1 MRIANY
7 LRPDCVALR
16 QRADSLQGA
25 VQQLVALLDGAKVL
39 TDTAVFAA
47 DVRARLELGGVCVG
61 NGLAIPHAKSTAVE
75 KLQLAALT
83 LDPPLPC
90 DTPDSQPLEML
101 FLIAAPAEANDL
113 HVQVLAELATL
124 FLDTDFCA
132 SLRQSETPE
141 AFCRAIARR
150 EAQDDPAAPPPTPTN
165 EPGYRLLGVTAC
177 PTGIAHTYLAAEA
190 LQQAAQTRG
199 LTIKVETNGAGGVG
213 NELTE
218 DEIQAADCIIVAVD
232 RSISLA
238 RFVGKRLVYTSA
250 GEAVRNADALLEK
263 AVSGKASIY
272 RGGHAFRTN
281 DWKELGR
288 EYYGHLMSGISHMLP
303 FVVAG
308 GVMLALSL
316 LLQHLGGP
324 ANWST
329 MMTNVGNAA
338 LAMMYP
344 ILSAFIAYSIAD
356 RPGLM
361 PGLMGGYLAQTGM
374 TTATKLSWI
383 PSGFW
388 GGLIAGF
395 AAGLVV
401 RLLNRLFRRIPQDLD
416 HIKTG
421 LLVPLLSLLFVGW
434 LMLMVVNPP
443 LGRFNRWM
451 SLALAKLQGG
461 SRLVLGAVLG
471 ALMATDYG
479 GPINKAAY
487 VTGTLAMTNSQY
499 DLMAAVM
506 AGGMIPPAG
515 AGTGLPAV
523 PDAVHQGRAPHRA
536 AEPCDGRVLCDRGC
550 AALCPAR
557 PAAGRTLL
565 HGRQCAGRVPDRTV
579 WLRLPCAPRRIV
591 PACRHRQSAGL
602 FGCPGGWQSADH
614 IVGRYAEEACEVVNF
629 RFLRSCRRIS
639 AFHPR
644 CALRAA
650 GVYAIL

>member
-90 DTPDSQPLEML
+90 DTPDGQPLEML

-388 GGLIAGF
+388 GGPHC
-395 AAGLVV
+395 GLC
-401 RLLNRLFRRIPQDLD
+401 RR
-416 HIKTG
+416 
-421 LLVPLLSLLFVGW
+421 
-434 LMLMVVNPP
+434 
-443 LGRFNRWM
+443 
-451 SLALAKLQGG
+451 
-461 SRLVLGAVLG
+461 
-471 ALMATDYG
+471 
-479 GPINKAAY
+479 
-487 VTGTLAMTNSQY
+487 
-499 DLMAAVM
+499 
-506 AGGMIPPAG
+506 AGGTA
-515 AGTGLPAV
+515 AEPAV
-523 PDAVHQGRAPHRA
+523 PPHPPGFGPHQDRA
-536 AEPCDGRVLCDRGC
+536 AGAAVELAFCRLADAYGRQ
-550 AALCPAR
+550 
-557 PAAGRTLL
+557 PAAGAVQPLDVAGACQAA
-565 HGRQCAGRVPDRTV
+565 GRQPPGAGCRAGGADGHR
-579 WLRLPCAPRRIV
+579 LRRAHQQGGL
-591 PACRHRQSAGL
+591 RHRHAGYDQQ
-602 FGCPGGWQSADH
+602 P
-614 IVGRYAEEACEVVNF
+614 I
-629 RFLRSCRRIS
+629 
-639 AFHPR
+639 
-644 CALRAA
+644 
-650 GVYAIL
+650 

>member
-1 MRIANY
+1 MHITDH
-7 LRPDCVALR
+7 LQPCCVALR
-16 QRADSLQGA
+16 QQADSLPA
-25 VQQLVALLDGAKVL
+25 AIHQLVELVQKSGCLTNTVQFEQDVL
-39 TDTAVFAA
+39 E
-47 DVRARLELGGVCVG
+47 REKMGGICMG
-61 NGLAIPHAKSTAVE
+61 RGLAIPHAKSAWVAHAE
-75 KLQLAALT
+75 LAALT

-90 DTPDSQPLEML
+90 DTPDGEPVRLL
-101 FLIAAPAEANDL
+101 FLIAAPADANDL
-113 HVQVLAELATL
+113 HVQMLAGLATL
-124 FLDTDFCA
+124 LLDEEVC
-132 SLRQSETPE
+132 RQMLD
-141 AFCRAIARR
+141 A
-150 EAQDDPAAPPPTPTN
+150 PTPTAFCSLIARHE
-165 EPGYRLLGVTAC
+165 EPTPPPAEESPAAETPPPPAQYRLLAVTAC
-177 PTGIAHTYLAAEA
+177 PMGVAHTYLAAEA

-338 LAMMYP
+338 LSMMYP

-487 VTGTLAMTNSQY
+487 VTGTLAVTNSQY

-506 AGGMIPPAG
+506 AGGMIPPL
-515 AGTGLPAV
+515 GLALACLLFPT
-523 PDAVHQGRAPHRA
+523 RFTK
-536 AEPCDGRVLCDRGC
+536 AER
-550 AALCPAR
+550 
-557 PAAGRTLL
+557 
-565 HGRQCAGRVPDRTV
+565 RTV
-579 WLRLPCAPRRIV
+579 PQNLVMGASFVTEGALPFALRDPLRVV
-591 PACRHRQSAGL
+591 PSCMAGSALAGFLTVL
-602 FGCPGGWQSADH
+602 FGCGCPAPHGGL
-614 IVGRYAEEACEVVNF
+614 
-629 RFLRSCRRIS
+629 FLLAVIGNPLGFL
-639 AFHPR
+639 A
-644 CALRAA
+644 ALAA
-650 GVYAIL
+650 GSLLTTLLVGMLKKPVKS

>member
-16 QRADSLQGA
+16 QRADSLTGA
-25 VQQLVALLDGAKVL
+25 VQQMVTLLDGTDNL

-47 DVRARLELGGVCVG
+47 DVRARLALGGVCVG
-61 NGLAIPHAKSTAVE
+61 NGLAIPHAKSTAVRQ
-75 KLQLAALT
+75 LQLAALT

-90 DTPDSQPLEML
+90 DTPDGKPLDLLVM
-101 FLIAAPAEANDL
+101 IAAPAEANDL

-132 SLRQSETPE
+132 RLRESETPE
-141 AFCRAIARR
+141 AFCRAISAR
-150 EAQDDPAAPPPTPTN
+150 EEQDAQEPPSAPSDAAPGAAK
-165 EPGYRLLGVTAC
+165 PGYQLLAVTAC

-190 LQQAAQTRG
+190 LQQAAQARG
-199 LTIKVETNGAGGVG
+199 LTLKVETNGAAGV
-213 NELTE
+213 NDELTD
-218 DEIQAADCIIVAVD
+218 DEIQAAECVIVAVD
-232 RSISLA
+232 RSIPLA
-238 RFVGKRLVYTSA
+238 RFVGKRLVYVSA
-250 GEAVRNADALLEK
+250 GDAVRDADRLLEK
-263 AVSGKASIY
+263 AVSGKAPVY
-272 RGGHAFRTN
+272 RGGHAFRTS

-506 AGGMIPPAG
+506 AGGMIPPL
-515 AGTGLPAV
+515 GLALACLLFPT
-523 PDAVHQGRAPHRA
+523 RFTK
-536 AEPCDGRVLCDRGC
+536 AER
-550 AALCPAR
+550 
-557 PAAGRTLL
+557 
-565 HGRQCAGRVPDRTV
+565 RTV
-579 WLRLPCAPRRIV
+579 PQNLVMGASFVTEGALPFALRDPLRVV
-591 PACRHRQSAGL
+591 PSCMAGSALAGFLTVL
-602 FGCPGGWQSADH
+602 FGCGCPAPHGGL
-614 IVGRYAEEACEVVNF
+614 
-629 RFLRSCRRIS
+629 FLLAVIGNPLGFL
-639 AFHPR
+639 A
-644 CALRAA
+644 ALAA
-650 GVYAIL
+650 GSLLTTLLVGMLKKPVKS

>member
-1 MRIANY
+1 MQITDLLVPER
-7 LRPDCVALR
+7 VALNM
-16 QRADSLQGA
+16 QVADKAMAIHAMVGMLDRTGCLRDAVEYEKNVLEREAQGTTGVGGGVAIPHGKSNA
-25 VQQLVALLDGAKVL
+25 VLVPALAAVTLREAIDYQALDGAP
-39 TDTAVFAA
+39 
-47 DVRARLELGGVCVG
+47 VRL
-61 NGLAIPHAKSTAVE
+61 
-75 KLQLAALT
+75 
-83 LDPPLPC
+83 
-90 DTPDSQPLEML
+90 L
-101 FLIAAPAEANDL
+101 FLIAAPDGANDL
-113 HVQVLAELATL
+113 HIQVLARLAQLLMEPLFCEELKQA
-124 FLDTDFCA
+124 A
-132 SLRQSETPE
+132 TPE
-141 AFCRAIARR
+141 EFLAVIAKREQGETAR
-150 EAQDDPAAPPPTPTN
+150 EARAEAVAEAALT
-165 EPGYRLLGVTAC
+165 EPRLAPRVLAVTAC

-338 LAMMYP
+338 LSMMYP

-461 SRLVLGAVLG
+461 SRLVPGAVLG

-487 VTGTLAMTNSQY
+487 VTGTLAVTNSQY

-506 AGGMIPPAG
+506 AGGMIPPL
-515 AGTGLPAV
+515 GLALACLLFPT
-523 PDAVHQGRAPHRA
+523 RFTK
-536 AEPCDGRVLCDRGC
+536 AER
-550 AALCPAR
+550 
-557 PAAGRTLL
+557 
-565 HGRQCAGRVPDRTV
+565 RTV
-579 WLRLPCAPRRIV
+579 PQNLVMGASFVTEGALPFALRDPLRVV
-591 PACRHRQSAGL
+591 PSCMAGSALAGFLTVL
-602 FGCPGGWQSADH
+602 FGCGCPAPHGGL
-614 IVGRYAEEACEVVNF
+614 
-629 RFLRSCRRIS
+629 FLLAVIGNPLGFL
-639 AFHPR
+639 A
-644 CALRAA
+644 ALAA
-650 GVYAIL
+650 GSLLTTLLVGMLKKPVKS

>member
-16 QRADSLQGA
+16 QRADSLTGA
-25 VQQLVALLDGAKVL
+25 VQQMVTLLDGTDNL

-47 DVRARLELGGVCVG
+47 DVRARLALGGVCVG
-61 NGLAIPHAKSTAVE
+61 NGLAIPHAKSTAVRQ
-75 KLQLAALT
+75 LQLAALT

-90 DTPDSQPLEML
+90 DTPDGKPLDLLVM
-101 FLIAAPAEANDL
+101 IAAPAEANDL

-132 SLRQSETPE
+132 RLRESETPE
-141 AFCRAIARR
+141 AFCRAISAR
-150 EAQDDPAAPPPTPTN
+150 EEQDAQEPPSAPSDAAPGAAK
-165 EPGYRLLGVTAC
+165 PGYQLLAVTAC

-190 LQQAAQTRG
+190 LQQAAQARG
-199 LTIKVETNGAGGVG
+199 LTLKVETNGAAGI
-213 NELTE
+213 NDELTD
-218 DEIQAADCIIVAVD
+218 DEIQAAECVIVAVD
-232 RSISLA
+232 RSIPLA
-238 RFVGKRLVYTSA
+238 RFVGKRLVYASA
-250 GEAVRNADALLEK
+250 GDAVRDADRLLEK
-263 AVSGKASIY
+263 AVSGKAPVY
-272 RGGHAFRTN
+272 RGGHAFRTS

-338 LAMMYP
+338 LSMMYP

-487 VTGTLAMTNSQY
+487 VTGTLAVTNSQY

-506 AGGMIPPAG
+506 AGGMIPPL
-515 AGTGLPAV
+515 GLALACLLFPT
-523 PDAVHQGRAPHRA
+523 RFTK
-536 AEPCDGRVLCDRGC
+536 AER
-550 AALCPAR
+550 
-557 PAAGRTLL
+557 
-565 HGRQCAGRVPDRTV
+565 RTV
-579 WLRLPCAPRRIV
+579 PQNLVMGASFVTEGALPFALRDPLRVV
-591 PACRHRQSAGL
+591 PSCMAGSALAGFLTVL
-602 FGCPGGWQSADH
+602 FGCGCPAPHGGL
-614 IVGRYAEEACEVVNF
+614 
-629 RFLRSCRRIS
+629 FLLAVIGNPLGFL
-639 AFHPR
+639 A
-644 CALRAA
+644 ALAA
-650 GVYAIL
+650 GSLLTTLLVGMLKKPVKS

>member
-16 QRADSLQGA
+16 QRADSLTGA
-25 VQQLVALLDGAKVL
+25 VQQMVTLLDGTDNL

-47 DVRARLELGGVCVG
+47 DVRARLALGGVCVG
-61 NGLAIPHAKSTAVE
+61 NGLAIPHAKSTAVRQ
-75 KLQLAALT
+75 LQLAALT

-90 DTPDSQPLEML
+90 DTPDGKPLDLLVM
-101 FLIAAPAEANDL
+101 IAAPAEANDL
-113 HVQVLAELATL
+113 HVQALAELATL

-132 SLRQSETPE
+132 RLRESETPE
-141 AFCRAIARR
+141 AFCRAISAR
-150 EAQDDPAAPPPTPTN
+150 EEQDAQEPPSAPSDAAPGAAK
-165 EPGYRLLGVTAC
+165 PGYQLLAVTAC

-190 LQQAAQTRG
+190 LQQAAQARG
-199 LTIKVETNGAGGVG
+199 LTLKVETNGAAGV
-213 NELTE
+213 NDELTE
-218 DEIQAADCIIVAVD
+218 DEIQAAECVIVAVD
-232 RSISLA
+232 RSIPLA
-238 RFVGKRLVYTSA
+238 RFVGKRLVYSSA
-250 GEAVRNADALLEK
+250 GDAVRDADRLLEK
-263 AVSGKASIY
+263 AVSGKAPVY
-272 RGGHAFRTN
+272 RGGHAFRTS

-316 LLQHLGGP
+316 LLQHLFGR
-324 ANWST
+324 SDITT

-338 LAMMYP
+338 FRMMYP
-344 ILSAFIAYSIAD
+344 VLAAFIAYSIAD
-356 RPGLM
+356 RPGFM

-506 AGGMIPPAG
+506 AGGMIPPL
-515 AGTGLPAV
+515 GLALACLLFPT
-523 PDAVHQGRAPHRA
+523 RFTK
-536 AEPCDGRVLCDRGC
+536 AER
-550 AALCPAR
+550 
-557 PAAGRTLL
+557 
-565 HGRQCAGRVPDRTV
+565 RTV
-579 WLRLPCAPRRIV
+579 PQNLVMGASFVTEGALPFALRDPLRVV
-591 PACRHRQSAGL
+591 PSCMAGSALAGFLTVL
-602 FGCPGGWQSADH
+602 FGCGCPAPHGGL
-614 IVGRYAEEACEVVNF
+614 
-629 RFLRSCRRIS
+629 FLLAVIGNPLGFL
-639 AFHPR
+639 A
-644 CALRAA
+644 ALAA
-650 GVYAIL
+650 GSLLTTLLVGMLKKPVKS

>member
-1 MRIANY
+1 
-7 LRPDCVALR
+7 
-16 QRADSLQGA
+16 
-25 VQQLVALLDGAKVL
+25 
-39 TDTAVFAA
+39 
-47 DVRARLELGGVCVG
+47 
-61 NGLAIPHAKSTAVE
+61 
-75 KLQLAALT
+75 
-83 LDPPLPC
+83 
-90 DTPDSQPLEML
+90 ML

-150 EAQDDPAAPPPTPTN
+150 EAQDDPAVPRRRPPRAGLPAAGCDGLPHRHCPHL
-165 EPGYRLLGVTAC
+165 PGGRGLTA
-177 PTGIAHTYLAAEA
+177 GR
-190 LQQAAQTRG
+190 QTRG

-238 RFVGKRLVYTSA
+238 RLLGKRLVYTSA
-250 GEAVRNADALLEK
+250 GEAVRNADALLEM

-338 LAMMYP
+338 LSMMYP

-356 RPGLM
+356 PARPDARPDGRL
-361 PGLMGGYLAQTGM
+361 PGPDRHDNGHQTQLDPQRVLG
-374 TTATKLSWI
+374 
-383 PSGFW
+383 

-487 VTGTLAMTNSQY
+487 VTGTLAVTNSQY

-506 AGGMIPPAG
+506 AGGMIPPL
-515 AGTGLPAV
+515 GLALACLLFPT
-523 PDAVHQGRAPHRA
+523 RFTK
-536 AEPCDGRVLCDRGC
+536 AER
-550 AALCPAR
+550 
-557 PAAGRTLL
+557 
-565 HGRQCAGRVPDRTV
+565 RTV
-579 WLRLPCAPRRIV
+579 PQNLVMGASFVTEGALPFALRDPLRVV
-591 PACRHRQSAGL
+591 PSCMAGSALAGFLTVL
-602 FGCPGGWQSADH
+602 FGCGCPAPHGGL
-614 IVGRYAEEACEVVNF
+614 
-629 RFLRSCRRIS
+629 FLLAVIGNPLGFL
-639 AFHPR
+639 A
-644 CALRAA
+644 ALAA
-650 GVYAIL
+650 GSLLTTLLVGMLKKPVKS